1 MIYVQ
6 VSISKP
12 GCMEVMC
19 SMEQCLIDPLVLSE
33 LEKGSESGNHFFV
46 LTKVL
51 WNRKTNF

>member
-33 LEKGSESGNHFFV
+33 LEKGSESGNHFFCFNQST
-46 LTKVL
+46 LE
-51 WNRKTNF
+51 